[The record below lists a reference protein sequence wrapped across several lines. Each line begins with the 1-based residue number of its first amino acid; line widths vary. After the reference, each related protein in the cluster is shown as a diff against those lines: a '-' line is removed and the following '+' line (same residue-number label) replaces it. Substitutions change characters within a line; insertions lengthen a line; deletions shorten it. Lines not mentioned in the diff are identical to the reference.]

1 MGLGPIT
8 NIAEGARA
16 TYAPQT
22 TAWGAPTTSQANSAP
37 DNDSALAV
45 IRNLHRAEI
54 YGVGQGGINGSDP
67 TLREKLKS
75 FAETFSRSLSAYKE
89 MSSQISSGHFS
100 PDKLRE
106 LVQSSDGTPGKDF
119 WAGVPGVESTGPL
132 SSPEGQSNP
141 VEGSTAAAPALSW
154 LKDNFKGVLLSHQK
168 IEPERV
174 LNLLREMIN
183 PGTGK

>member
-16 TYAPQT
+16 TYAPRT
-22 TAWGAPTTSQANSAP
+22 TAWGAPSTSQANSIP

-45 IRNLHRAEI
+45 IRNLHRAEVF
-54 YGVGQGGINGSDP
+54 GVGQGGIDSSDP
-67 TLREKLKS
+67 TLREKLQS
-75 FAETFSRSLSAYKE
+75 FAETFSKGLSAYKQMASE
-89 MSSQISSGHFS
+89 ISSGHFS

-106 LVQSSDGTPGKDF
+106 LVTSSDGTPGKDF

-132 SSPEGQSNP
+132 SSPAGQSNP
-141 VEGSTAAAPALSW
+141 VEGGSAAAPALSW
-154 LKDNFKGVLLSHQK
+154 LKHNFKGVLLSQQK

-174 LNLLREMIN
+174 LNLLREMIS
-183 PGTGK
+183 PGAAK